1 MIRTAF
7 ATWRGSGLAGKG
19 RLTTESAELQEV
31 PFGFRERF
39 GEQAVYTNPEELLAA
54 AQAACFVMKLS
65 FILNEAGYASDL
77 LRCDAAIKLEN
88 GYLSELHLSITAQVP
103 VIEALVFADH
113 VAETIRTCPISR
125 VLVLKITYSLTLNG
139 PTP

>member
-31 PFGFRERF
+31 PFEFRERF
-39 GEQAVYTNPEELLAA
+39 GDRAVYTNPEELLAA

-77 LRCDAAIKLEN
+77 LRCDANVKLEN
-88 GYLSELHLSITAQVP
+88 GYLSGLHLSITAQVP
-103 VIEALVFADH
+103 VIETLVFAEH
-113 VAETIRTCPISR
+113 VAETVSTCPISR
-125 VLVLKITYSLTLNG
+125 VLTLEITYSLILNEQ
-139 PTP
+139 TI